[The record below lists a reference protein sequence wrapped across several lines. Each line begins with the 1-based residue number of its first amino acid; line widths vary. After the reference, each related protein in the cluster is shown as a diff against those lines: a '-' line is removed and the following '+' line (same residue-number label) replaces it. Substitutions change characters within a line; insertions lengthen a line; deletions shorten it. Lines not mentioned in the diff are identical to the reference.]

1 MGEMTHTRLASDE
14 AVNAPADD
22 RDFED
27 PQSEVDLQFSRL
39 CASSHDGSAEYD
51 PLDGDDGLTHDP
63 RNDTTEVAPAWAEVD
78 A

>member
-1 MGEMTHTRLASDE
+1 MGEMTHTRLASNE

-51 PLDGDDGLTHDP
+51 PLAGDDTLSHDP
-63 RNDTTEVAPAWAEVD
+63 RSDETDVAPAWTEGD